1 MSIERMSRSLKHSQ
15 GLERHCARGMRK
27 IMLHAVM
34 SALAFQATAVA
45 RLRAGDAAGLCRMSV
60 KVA

>member
-1 MSIERMSRSLKHSQ
+1 MSIERVSRSLKHSR

-27 IMLHAVM
+27 IMLQTTM
-34 SALAFQATAVA
+34 SVLTFQETALA
-45 RLRAGDAAGLCRMSV
+45 RLRAGDAASLCQMSV